1 MLLASQA
8 RPRSPRA
15 GWTDRDAVRRPS
27 SLPDAESPHAR
38 KMSTM
43 EAEKRTKE
51 SRTRR
56 SGGREFANGSHVKK
70 CWNGFVP
77 SWTNLTFSAL
87 LGPQGRRCDAEARA
101 TDVSCQLE
109 SRLRRMRDFLRG
121 ERTPS
126 HHFQSQ
132 PIGAWGASD
141 EQGNLPLAAG
151 SSPSPP
157 LPACRA
163 GRPKPPQQI
172 VPFTTSETL
181 PAEPRRRPKCAAHS
195 CGRTIP
201 TRRPHRLRG
210 PICSFR

>member
-1 MLLASQA
+1 MSMFNSCSTLYSCAQSRSWTARQVLLASQA

-121 ERTPS
+121 ERTY
-126 HHFQSQ
+126 
-132 PIGAWGASD
+132 
-141 EQGNLPLAAG
+141 LP
-151 SSPSPP
+151 PF
-157 LPACRA
+157 
-163 GRPKPPQQI
+163 PKPAYR
-172 VPFTTSETL
+172 SL
-181 PAEPRRRPKCAAHS
+181 GRKRR
-195 CGRTIP
+195 
-201 TRRPHRLRG
+201 TR
-210 PICSFR
+210 